1 MTNIC
6 GYVEEKLEDVLEKEK
21 GERLRLVLDPP
32 RAGIARSVL
41 KAILASDIP
50 EIAVISCNPATL
62 ARDVGILTGGL
73 IEKDGELVKNPDF
86 QGTEEG
92 LNGYYRI
99 RSVQPFDMFPQTK
112 HVETLVV

>member
-1 MTNIC
+1 MWRKSWKMC
-6 GYVEEKLEDVLEKEK
+6 SKRKR
-21 GERLRLVLDPP
+21 ERLRLVLDPP

-73 IEKDGELVKNPDF
+73 IEKDGSSSKIPISK
-86 QGTEEG
+86 GRRKG
-92 LNGYYRI
+92 
-99 RSVQPFDMFPQTK
+99 
-112 HVETLVV
+112 